1 MEGTHEVNEP
11 VLYKMILAYAKERG
25 RAGVTVV
32 EVDDAAGTR
41 GIEAMVDLIMAG
53 RIVLSGRSRKGVPTY
68 VY

>member
-1 MEGTHEVNEP
+1 MNEP